1 MDPCVDKQHWRVAAG
16 SLAARIARLVL
27 TSPSLNQYMD
37 IRVQKIQRKLKIFS
51 PPSPKKRRR
60 SYAAMSRL
68 MDEYALEARALT
80 EKSQQTNSRK
90 NRILRLRSYVVQ
102 SKIVVGNLYESAS
115 CGHDLPKVD
124 EPRVGFSD
132 L

>member
-16 SLAARIARLVL
+16 SLAARIARLLL

-60 SYAAMSRL
+60 SYTAMSRL

-102 SKIVVGNLYESAS
+102 SKFVVGNLYE
-115 CGHDLPKVD
+115 CI
-124 EPRVGFSD
+124 
-132 L
+132 

>member
-1 MDPCVDKQHWRVAAG
+1 MDPCVNKQHWRVAAG
-16 SLAARIARLVL
+16 SLATRIARLLL

-68 MDEYALEARALT
+68 MDEYALEARALAK
-80 EKSQQTNSRK
+80 EA
-90 NRILRLRSYVVQ
+90 RLRNGLVRNALV
-102 SKIVVGNLYESAS
+102 AW
-115 CGHDLPKVD
+115 
-124 EPRVGFSD
+124 
-132 L
+132 

>member
-1 MDPCVDKQHWRVAAG
+1 
-16 SLAARIARLVL
+16 
-27 TSPSLNQYMD
+27 
-37 IRVQKIQRKLKIFS
+37 
-51 PPSPKKRRR
+51 
-60 SYAAMSRL
+60 MSRL
-68 MDEYALEARALT
+68 MDEYALEAGALT

>member
-37 IRVQKIQRKLKIFS
+37 IRVQKIPRKLKIFS

-68 MDEYALEARALT
+68 MDEYALEAGALT
-80 EKSQQTNSRK
+80 EKSQIRA
-90 NRILRLRSYVVQ
+90 L
-102 SKIVVGNLYESAS
+102 
-115 CGHDLPKVD
+115 
-124 EPRVGFSD
+124 
-132 L
+132 